1 MDNASRFMKNAIP
14 NMSLPVASSGRLKV
28 LVVDDHTYFRESLV
42 SFLGEFPSIETV
54 GTAGDGEEAVRMV
67 KRFRPQLVI
76 MDIQMPLMDGL
87 QACEE
92 IKKDSPG
99 TRVVL
104 YTMHSP
110 EAYDDAAL
118 KRADSC
124 VPKDRLFDELPG
136 IVEKEATE

>member
-1 MDNASRFMKNAIP
+1 M
-14 NMSLPVASSGRLKV
+14 
-28 LVVDDHTYFRESLV
+28 LVVDDHRYFRESLV

-54 GTAGDGEEAVRMV
+54 GTAGDGAEAVRMV

-110 EAYDDAAL
+110 ETYDAAAL
-118 KRADSC
+118 KRADSF
-124 VPKDRLFDELPG
+124 VSKDRLFDELPG
-136 IVEKEATE
+136 IIEKEANE